1 MKRHFSNLWVTKS
14 LSKSSFQIDLELEVF
29 ALYLPNGEKKTRKIE
44 IKMQGSEKDIFQN
57 QNGSFG

>member
-44 IKMQGSEKDIFQN
+44 IKMPSSKKDIFSAK
-57 QNGSFG
+57 NG